1 LLPFDQL
8 LSEWL
13 RRPAGPTFSSI
24 SFVDDG
30 LVLGVRTCLAKLGN
44 RGLREL
50 SIEGQEERIL
60 TLLSVAYWRPIPAQV
75 LRSIRAAVRAYG
87 SGEKVLAHIHLAH
100 TGLPTIERTN
110 GDREFCRLFLA
121 DRLLSAGVT
130 PLGLLDGL
138 GIDTAAIR
146 LVKAS
151 PDDPKHPGWPTG
163 TSGGR
168 GGKFRPRSGDGAP
181 IGVLGPTPV
190 VDFSGGF
197 HDVVVK
203 AWVDYF
209 QKNGIPVVTKPG
221 VRLIGPDDS
230 VIGFPDMIVRL
241 PGTLGLTVVE
251 VKTGG
256 DPPLTPSQAAYIPM
270 LQIGGHIYSTDS
282 RMTNLGLAPGV
293 PFPPLPVVILYA
305 PGPNQPY
312 KSWELPPPR
321 FEP

>member
-1 LLPFDQL
+1 MSF
-8 LSEWL
+8 
-13 RRPAGPTFSSI
+13 AG
-24 SFVDDG
+24 DA
-30 LVLGVRTCLAKLGN
+30 LVLGAGTRLAKLGK
-44 RGLREL
+44 GCLREL
-50 SIEGQEERIL
+50 SIDGQEERIL
-60 TLLSVAYWRPIPAQV
+60 ALLSVAYWRPIPTHV
-75 LRSIRAAVRAYG
+75 LKSIKGAVRAYG
-87 SGEKVLAHIHLAH
+87 RGEKVLADVHLAH
-100 TGLPTIERTN
+100 TGLPTIERS
-110 GDREFCRLFLA
+110 GADQEFCRLFLA

-138 GIDTAAIR
+138 GIDAAAIR

-209 QKNGIPVVTKPG
+209 EKNGIPVVTKPG
-221 VRLIGPDDS
+221 LRFIGVNDRI
-230 VIGFPDMIVRL
+230 IGFPDMMVNL
-241 PGTLGLTVVE
+241 PGILGLTVIE
-251 VKTGG
+251 VKTGS
-256 DPPLTPSQAAYIPM
+256 DPPPTPNQAAYIPM
-270 LQIGGHIYSTDS
+270 LQIGAHIYSTDT
-282 RMTNLGLAPGV
+282 RITKLGLLPGV

-312 KSWELPPPR
+312 ESWELPPPQ